1 MKDLFLSEIRRFK
14 NAALIAAGA
23 HLLLLFAANRL
34 LDLLQSEYQ
43 LHIVIL
49 VIYLICAL
57 AFALYQFGSYR
68 QPSRWMWLMH
78 RPLSPASIFAA
89 TSLASA
95 ALITFAIGLPVLLAI
110 LGTDLLTTRVVDT
123 RHYLLVPHVLV
134 LAMCAWLTGAYVILN
149 QRRSA
154 IVLLYLPILMLLH
167 LASGWVML
175 LPAAL
180 CLALLALIVRGIF
193 KPNRTAPPAHGA
205 AIAATA
211 LPLHLGFYF
220 MLIWVGSL
228 TYQYGQML
236 LGVHPLNTH
245 TPPAG
250 GYTENTRAYGKDVLM
265 RGLAQ
270 SGDARAPLWRR
281 QLPLLEIGK
290 IRAMIHQYPVRH
302 QISNAGRQSRID
314 PTGKTDWTFSH
325 DAMRYRVRDMI
336 TGEPQGWIGQ
346 AGFGDPG
353 KFAALPVF
361 FRTGTSAY
369 LLSAQHLAIYDHETA
384 KLRQLVQLTAPETVT
399 DIPSKAGKL
408 QYIITNQRLIAYAI
422 PAEDAKG
429 PLEEKFSLP
438 LPGAFSDLDRV
449 DVADLVDGTLISL
462 SFGRN
467 TVNGGETVPQTIYH
481 VDAGGRATVVAQRT
495 LKHDFPVLF
504 NHHEWWVSPVLHAVM
519 ALPDALLDKGIVL
532 DKGRS
537 ANTNALTRTRPA
549 QAWIAA
555 LVAAALSAALAWL
568 WLRRIPLGPARRIGW
583 IASCL
588 LLGPPSLLCLM
599 LLQPRPP
606 KALPQ
611 PRAAFA
617 AA

>member
-14 NAALIAAGA
+14 NAALIAAGV
-23 HLLLLFAANRL
+23 HLLLLFAANRFL
-34 LDLLQSEYQ
+34 ELLQREYQ
-43 LHIVIL
+43 IHIMIL
-49 VIYLICAL
+49 VIYLIGAL

-78 RPLSPASIFAA
+78 RPMSPASIFAA

-110 LGTDLLTTRVVDT
+110 LGTDLLTTRVVDS

-134 LAMCAWLTGAYVILN
+134 LTMCAWLTGTYVILN

-180 CLALLALIVRGIF
+180 CLALLVFIVRGIF
-193 KPNRTAPPAHGA
+193 KPNRVAPPAHGS

-211 LPLHLGFYF
+211 LPLQLGFYF
-220 MLIWVGSL
+220 MLIWAGSL

-245 TPPAG
+245 APPAG
-250 GYTENTRAYGKDVLM
+250 GFAENTRADGKDVFL

-270 SGDARAPLWRR
+270 SSDARAPQWRR
-281 QLPLLEIGK
+281 QLPLLKIGNFEAEIY
-290 IRAMIHQYPVRH
+290 QYPVRH
-302 QISNAGRQSRID
+302 QISNAGLQSQLD
-314 PTGKTDWTFSH
+314 PTGKSEWTFSH
-325 DAMRYRVRDMI
+325 DAMRYQLRDMI

-346 AGFGDPG
+346 AGLGDEG
-353 KFAALPVF
+353 KFATMPLYIV
-361 FRTGTSAY
+361 RTSAY
-369 LLSAQHLAIYDHETA
+369 LMSAQHLSIFDHQTA
-384 KLRQLVQLTAPETVT
+384 KFRQLVQFTAPETLART
-399 DIPSKAGKL
+399 PITEGKL
-408 QYIITNQRLIAYAI
+408 QYILTNERLIAYAI

-429 PLEEKFSLP
+429 PLEEKFSVA

-449 DVADLVDGTLISL
+449 DVADLLDGTLVSL

-467 TVNGGETVPQTIYH
+467 MVNGAETVPQTIYH
-481 VDAGGRATVVAQRT
+481 VDAGGRAAVVAQRA
-495 LKHDFPVLF
+495 LRHDFPVLF
-504 NHHEWWVSPVLHAVM
+504 NHHDWWVSPVLHAVM
-519 ALPDALLDKGIVL
+519 ALPDVLLDKGIVL

-537 ANTNALTRTRPA
+537 AKSNALTRTRPA

-555 LVAAALSAALAWL
+555 LVAAAMSAALAWL
-568 WLRRIPLGPARRIGW
+568 WLRRIPLQPARRIGW

-588 LLGPPSLLCLM
+588 LLGPASLLCLM

-606 KALPQ
+606 KELPHSKAAL
-611 PRAAFA
+611 A